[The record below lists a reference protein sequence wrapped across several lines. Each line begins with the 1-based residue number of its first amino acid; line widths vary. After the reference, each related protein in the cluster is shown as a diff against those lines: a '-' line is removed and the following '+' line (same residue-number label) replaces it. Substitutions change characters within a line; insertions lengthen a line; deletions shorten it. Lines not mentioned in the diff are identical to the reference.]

1 MYNSISYEKK
11 LYLSI
16 IHQILNKMKQIVL
29 IAILCF
35 TGIQVY
41 AFSGSQLIVTA
52 QMVADTTF
60 KAYAGVYKLAE
71 NGLADTY
78 TVTYEDGKLYGQAAG
93 YDKTELSKQT
103 ANHAFKSGYGSDV
116 IFMQEA
122 ADKPFTKVKLIVQGN
137 EVIGEKQ

>member
-1 MYNSISYEKK
+1 
-11 LYLSI
+11 
-16 IHQILNKMKQIVL
+16 MKQIVL
-29 IAILCF
+29 IVILCL
-35 TGIQVY
+35 TGVQAH
-41 AFSGSQLIVTA
+41 AFSGSQPILNA

-93 YDKTELSKQT
+93 YDKTELNKQT
-103 ANHAFKSGYGSDV
+103 ADHAFKSGYGSDV

-122 ADKPFTKVKLIVQGN
+122 ADKPFLKVKLVVQGN

>member
-1 MYNSISYEKK
+1 M
-11 LYLSI
+11 SI

-52 QMVADTTF
+52 RMVADTTF

-78 TVTYEDGKLYGQAAG
+78 TVTYEGGKLYGQAAG

-103 ANHAFKSGYGSDV
+103 TNHAFKSGYGSDV

>member
-1 MYNSISYEKK
+1 
-11 LYLSI
+11 
-16 IHQILNKMKQIVL
+16 MKQIVL

-35 TGIQVY
+35 AGIQAY
-41 AFSGSQLIVTA
+41 AFSDFQLIVNF
-52 QMVADTTF
+52 QMLADTTF

-78 TVTYEDGKLYGQAAG
+78 TVTYEEGKLYGQAAG
-93 YDKTELSKQT
+93 YDRTELTKQT

-122 ADKPFTKVKLIVQGN
+122 ADKPFSKVKLVVQGN